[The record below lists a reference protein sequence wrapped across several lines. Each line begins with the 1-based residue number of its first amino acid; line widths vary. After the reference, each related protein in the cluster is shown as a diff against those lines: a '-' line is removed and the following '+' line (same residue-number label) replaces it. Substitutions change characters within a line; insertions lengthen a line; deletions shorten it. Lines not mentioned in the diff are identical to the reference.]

1 MTVDDIAISVRNVS
15 KRYKVFA
22 NNRSRLMNTLWPE
35 RFSVDQE
42 VWALHDVSFEVKC
55 GESVSVIGR
64 NGGGKSTLLQIIT
77 GVVAPT
83 SGEVSV
89 KGRVSALLE
98 LGSGFNPEYTGRD
111 NVILGGLLLGLQ
123 RHQILQ
129 RFDEIAD
136 FADLG
141 DAIKRPVK
149 TYSSGMLMRLAFAVQ
164 VLTDPEILIID
175 EALSVGDFFFQ
186 QKCFGYIRGL
196 REKGVTLLFV
206 SHDMGTVRDMC
217 TTALHLKNGR
227 VDFFGDNLQAIRR
240 YMKPDEEPT
249 PTADRSPETALP
261 LVTTVLDVCEPL
273 CILDQPLWS
282 VKGGA
287 RTSAPDNKG
296 QLLAVGVYNA
306 LGQPTLHTKIG
317 VHLIFRVLFRAHCD
331 DPLHLSV
338 VIKNKYDQI
347 VTALGSLVLR
357 TARPPLKHGEQAIF
371 ELTLRPDLEAG
382 LYSFV
387 VRLAQPTEVGAAV
400 PLIDETPWLGPL
412 QVAWDYH
419 REIPPFYGMVGLNA
433 SARFVVSPRQAPD

>member
-1 MTVDDIAISVRNVS
+1 MDDIAISVRNVS

-22 NNRSRLMNTLWPE
+22 NNRTRLLNTLWPE
-35 RFSVDQE
+35 RYPVDQE
-42 VWALHDVSFEVKC
+42 VWALHNVSFEVKR
-55 GESVSVIGR
+55 GESISVIGR

-83 SGEVSV
+83 SGEVRV
-89 KGRVSALLE
+89 NGRVSALLE

-123 RHQILQ
+123 RDQILD
-129 RFDEIAD
+129 RFGEIAA

-141 DAIKRPVK
+141 DAIERPVK

-217 TTALHLKNGR
+217 TTGLFLKSGH
-227 VDFFGDNLQAIRR
+227 VDYFGDNLQAIRR
-240 YMKPDEEPT
+240 YMKPEEDAPR
-249 PTADRSPETALP
+249 ADSLPDDSKALP
-261 LVTTVLDVCEPL
+261 AVGVVSSDPVLA
-273 CILDQPLWS
+273 LDDPLW
-282 VKGGA
+282 VVNEQVQVA
-287 RTSAPDNKG
+287 APGKKG

-306 LGQPTLHTKIG
+306 AGRPTLHTKIG
-317 VHLIFRVLFRAHCD
+317 VDLTFRVLFRAHCRE
-331 DPLHLSV
+331 PLHLSV

-347 VTALGSLVLR
+347 VTAIGSHVLR
-357 TARPPLKHGEQAIF
+357 TAPPVLKDGDHSIF
-371 ELTLRPDLEAG
+371 ELTLRSDLEAG

-387 VRLAQPTEVGAAV
+387 VRLAQPAEIGAAV
-400 PLIDETPWLGPL
+400 PLIDESPWLGPL
-412 QVAWDYH
+412 QVAWDYD

-433 SARFVVSPRQAPD
+433 SARFVVSPQQVSE

>member
-1 MTVDDIAISVRNVS
+1 MDDIAISVRNVS
-15 KRYKVFA
+15 KRYGVFA
-22 NNRSRLMNTLWPE
+22 NNPKRLMNTLWPK
-35 RFSVDQE
+35 RYPVDQE
-42 VWALHDVSFEVKC
+42 VWALHDVSFDVKR
-55 GESVSVIGR
+55 GDSVSVIGR

-83 SGEVSV
+83 SGEVRV

-123 RHQILQ
+123 RHQILE
-129 RFDEIAD
+129 RFAEIAT

-141 DAIKRPVK
+141 DAIERPVK

-186 QKCFGYIRGL
+186 QKCFGYIRSL
-196 REKGVTLLFV
+196 RERGVTLLFV

-217 TTALHLKNGR
+217 TTGLLLKSGH
-227 VDFFGDNLQAIRR
+227 VDYFGDNLQAIRR
-240 YMKPDEEPT
+240 YMKPDEDAPA
-249 PTADRSPETALP
+249 ADPRPDAAIAPPAVGVFSR
-261 LVTTVLDVCEPL
+261 EPL
-273 CILDQPLWS
+273 LALDQPLWIVNEQVQVPAS
-282 VKGGA
+282 SK
-287 RTSAPDNKG
+287 KG
-296 QLLAVGVYNA
+296 QLLAVGVYTA
-306 LGQPTLHTKIG
+306 AGQPTLHTKIG
-317 VHLIFRVLFRAHCD
+317 VDLMFRVLFRADCRE
-331 DPLHLSV
+331 PLHISV

-347 VTALGSLVLR
+347 ITAMGSHVLR
-357 TARPPLKHGEQAIF
+357 TSPPALKEGEQAIF

-387 VRLAQPTEVGAAV
+387 VRLAQPAEIGAAV
-400 PLIDETPWLGPL
+400 PLIDESPWLGPL

-433 SARFVVSPRQAPD
+433 SARFVVSPQQVAE